1 MLAVSAV
8 ISRNLLQR
16 IIRQRWLGKGTWS
29 DSKLLMITRS
39 AVIPVMVAALV
50 LGYFIPQP
58 GVYLILAFD
67 LVFAGAFAPLT
78 LGLFW
83 KKANMPAAITSLI
96 FGSIIRLVLF
106 FVMPPELAGLDT
118 MIPPVIS
125 FALFIIVALATQK
138 KYPGKERHDIN
149 DYVHLDVLSIFKH
162 CKNSNE
168 LM

>member
-1 MLAVSAV
+1 MAE
-8 ISRNLLQR
+8 NLH
-16 IIRQRWLGKGTWS
+16 GKSQST
-29 DSKLLMITRS
+29 L

-96 FGSIIRLVLF
+96 FGSAIRLVLF

-138 KYPGKERHDIN
+138 KYPCKERHDIN
-149 DYVHLDVLSIFKH
+149 EYIPLDVLSIFKH
-162 CKNSNE
+162 FKNSNE